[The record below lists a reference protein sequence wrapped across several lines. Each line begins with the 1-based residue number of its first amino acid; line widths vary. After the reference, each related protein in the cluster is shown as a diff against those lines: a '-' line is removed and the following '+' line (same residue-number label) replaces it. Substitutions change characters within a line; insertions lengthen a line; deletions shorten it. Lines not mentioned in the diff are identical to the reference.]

1 MSDFEELDP
10 SIEKAMRHVPPASA
24 ATRDAHIA
32 AALAEALPQRR
43 FTVGFMNHRARALGA
58 VAVVLVLLLSGV
70 SVFTGGTTPSN
81 NIATPDTTMPVKA
94 GTSCSQE
101 LSSQMSNKDDVKE
114 FTHNGAAFAV
124 IMRDDKVDVY
134 PSTPPCSTLGALEYR
149 DALAARDTETS
160 QSGGTSVCSYT
171 TEPIARF
178 ADSASG
184 DSYNLVLVQT
194 DSGLSMHFEDRCD
207 SPIASLDLP

>member
-1 MSDFEELDP
+1 M
-10 SIEKAMRHVPPASA
+10 I
-24 ATRDAHIA
+24 IA
-32 AALAEALPQRR
+32 ITGRL
-43 FTVGFMNHRARALGA
+43 
-58 VAVVLVLLLSGV
+58 V
-70 SVFTGGTTPSN
+70 SVGEREATLEVGQLHYELLIPSF
-81 NIATPDTTMPVKA
+81 DR
-94 GTSCSQE
+94 E
-101 LSSQMSNKDDVKE
+101 
-114 FTHNGAAFAV
+114 
-124 IMRDDKVDVY
+124 
-134 PSTPPCSTLGALEYR
+134 
-149 DALAARDTETS
+149 ALAARDTETS